1 MMKRKSILYGFIVW
15 AGLLV
20 AVLYSPMGSPDLYNT
35 NMAYKITGN
44 VSFSN
49 VDFSHATSAG
59 RGTVGDVSI
68 GQTDN
73 TVLGTS
79 NPSMG
84 IGQVRTVNGYQNG
97 SISGSSSSAKGNGM
111 APGAASMSGSGN
123 LAGSSSRSSSN
134 MSVAGPSGSIP
145 MSSDFQGSIVRQGAT
160 NDGEGSGLTSP
171 DVEDNN
177 PGQMIPLGDNLAILM
192 MMLGIYAIFRF
203 RRVVNV

>member
-97 SISGSSSSAKGNGM
+97 SISGSSSSAKGNVLASGT
-111 APGAASMSGSGN
+111 ASMSGSGN

-160 NDGEGSGLTSP
+160 NEGSGLAPP
-171 DVEDNN
+171 DEDDNN
-177 PGQMIPLGDNLAILM
+177 PGQMIPIGDNLAILM